1 MIKTKKQMYLV
12 IGAFALVMLLGGVT
26 YAFFNYTRTGTAN
39 TIRVGRIAFN
49 TSQASGQ
56 DGAINLSNAFPITR
70 TMAAT
75 DNTNAGEVVITI
87 TGDTT
92 YSGGV
97 EYLVTAT
104 DVTNTVNSK
113 AVPISIIATASNG
126 LGTSDDSY
134 FTNRGGNSSIY
145 KVLANETISNN
156 DQILVGYIA
165 PDNNQ
170 TGVNGTITIRAYL
183 DSDLVAIS
191 DTYNN
196 GNTPTDNLG
205 TPASFGENKTV
216 LTTSEWNSL
225 RTNGVSFKVK
235 IVAQEGT
242 WVEEPVVAIPTIA
255 SCPGCQFMY
264 TTNTYQYGT
273 NGSSLSE
280 IVINNDQYFDDYND
294 VITESR
300 KHFLGFTVSNGKID
314 RAFVCGVKVINPN
327 QGTAFCLEASTDG
340 STKNSNR
347 DILYSVYGVDSEE
360 TGIGCR
366 IGDYDDF
373 TCSETESVGDEGT
386 LWYMDSEFDGLGSN
400 GYNACSMN
408 YDGNGTA
415 NGFVKCW

>member
-12 IGAFALVMLLGGVT
+12 VGAFALVMLLGGVT

-56 DGAINLSNAFPITR
+56 NGAINLSNAFPITR
-70 TMAAT
+70 TMATT

-87 TGDTT
+87 TGDTS

-113 AVPISIIATASNG
+113 TVPISIIATASNG

-156 DQILVGYIA
+156 DQLLVGYIA

-170 TGVNGTITIRAYL
+170 TGINGTITIRAYL
-183 DSDLVAIS
+183 DSDLVTIS

-235 IVAQEGT
+235 VVAQEGQ
-242 WVEEPVVAIPTIA
+242 WVTAPVVTPTLA
-255 SCPGCQFMY
+255 SCPGEGCVYRASFDTLY
-264 TTNTYQYGT
+264 TTWNTVGETPSVLNQPGDYY
-273 NGSSLSE
+273 N
-280 IVINNDQYFDDYND
+280 DYND
-294 VITESR
+294 VVSSTGYY
-300 KHFLGFTVSNGKID
+300 GFYGLVLNNNNEIE
-314 RAFVCGVKVINPN
+314 RAYVCGLKD
-327 QGTAFCLEASTDG
+327 GTELFCLENTLTGKYSENVEIVQGNNLWNGACDFTDNSNSNFACGYEPYGQSDSLQVYLPTDG
-340 STKNSNR
+340 SAVIVSGDDYTF
-347 DILYSVYGVDSEE
+347 YVY
-360 TGIGCR
+360 TN
-366 IGDYDDF
+366 
-373 TCSETESVGDEGT
+373 GT
-386 LWYMDSEFDGLGSN
+386 L
-400 GYNACSMN
+400 A
-408 YDGNGTA
+408 TP
-415 NGFVKCW
+415 

>member
-1 MIKTKKQMYLV
+1 MIKSKKQMYLV

-87 TGDTT
+87 TGDTS

-104 DVTNTVNSK
+104 DVSNTVNSK
-113 AVPISIIATASNG
+113 TVPISIIATASNG

-145 KVLANETISNN
+145 KVLANETVSNN
-156 DQILVGYIA
+156 DQLLVGYIA

-183 DSDLVAIS
+183 DSDLVVIS

-225 RTNGVSFKVK
+225 RTNGVSFKIKV
-235 IVAQEGT
+235 VAQEGT
-242 WVEEPVVAIPTIA
+242 WVTAPVVIPTIA
-255 SCPGCQFMY
+255 SCPGCKFMY
-264 TTNTYQYGT
+264 TTDTYNYGGT
-273 NGSSLSE
+273 NNVNSTEVANILE
-280 IVINNDQYFDDYND
+280 TVTNDYRTLNKD
-294 VITESR
+294 I
-300 KHFLGFTVSNGKID
+300 FLGFTESGGKID
-314 RAFVCGVKVINPN
+314 RAFACGIKGENPN
-327 QGTAFCLEASTDG
+327 QGTPFCIEGSIDG
-340 STKNSNR
+340 STIATNQAFLNT
-347 DILYSVYGVDSEE
+347 LYGPFDSESTTGYYSGMGYGVVGASITVDYME
-360 TGIGCR
+360 TGDG
-366 IGDYDDF
+366 
-373 TCSETESVGDEGT
+373 VGFCDV
-386 LWYMDSEFDGLGSN
+386 F
-400 GYNACSMN
+400 
-408 YDGNGTA
+408 A
-415 NGFVKCW
+415 NGNIECGES

>member
-56 DGAINLSNAFPITR
+56 NGAINLSNAFPITR
-70 TMAAT
+70 TLAAT

-92 YSGGV
+92 YSNGV

-113 AVPISIIATASNG
+113 TVPISIIATASNG
-126 LGTSDDSY
+126 LGTSNDSY

-156 DQILVGYIA
+156 DQLLVGYIA

-216 LTTSEWNSL
+216 LTTTEWNSL
-225 RTNGVSFKVK
+225 RTNGVYIHLRIK
-235 IVAQEGT
+235 
-242 WVEEPVVAIPTIA
+242 
-255 SCPGCQFMY
+255 
-264 TTNTYQYGT
+264 
-273 NGSSLSE
+273 
-280 IVINNDQYFDDYND
+280 
-294 VITESR
+294 
-300 KHFLGFTVSNGKID
+300 KHF
-314 RAFVCGVKVINPN
+314 
-327 QGTAFCLEASTDG
+327 
-340 STKNSNR
+340 
-347 DILYSVYGVDSEE
+347 
-360 TGIGCR
+360 
-366 IGDYDDF
+366 
-373 TCSETESVGDEGT
+373 
-386 LWYMDSEFDGLGSN
+386 MD
-400 GYNACSMN
+400 
-408 YDGNGTA
+408 
-415 NGFVKCW
+415 

>member
-1 MIKTKKQMYLV
+1 MIKSRKQMYLV
-12 IGAFALVMLLGGVT
+12 IGAFALVLMLGTVT
-26 YAFFNYTRTGTAN
+26 YAFFNYTRTGEAN

-70 TMAAT
+70 TLAAA

-113 AVPISIIATASNG
+113 TVPISIIATASNG

-156 DQILVGYIA
+156 DQLLVGYIA

-183 DSDLVAIS
+183 DSDLVVIS

-235 IVAQEGT
+235 VVAQDGT
-242 WVEEPVVAIPTIA
+242 WVEEPDVALPTIA
-255 SCPGCQFMY
+255 SCPGCYFMY
-264 TTNTYQYGT
+264 TENTYNFGT
-273 NGSSLSE
+273 NGTLVENVTDAYSNDYSE
-280 IVINNDQYFDDYND
+280 IVSSSGKNN
-294 VITESR
+294 
-300 KHFLGFTVSNGKID
+300 FLGFT
-314 RAFVCGVKVINPN
+314 INN
-327 QGTAFCLEASTDG
+327 D
-340 STKNSNR
+340 K
-347 DILYSVYGVDSEE
+347 
-360 TGIGCR
+360 
-366 IGDYDDF
+366 
-373 TCSETESVGDEGT
+373 
-386 LWYMDSEFDGLGSN
+386 
-400 GYNACSMN
+400 
-408 YDGNGTA
+408 
-415 NGFVKCW
+415 

>member
-87 TGDTT
+87 TGDTS

-97 EYLVTAT
+97 EYIVTAT

-113 AVPISIIATASNG
+113 TVPISIIATASNG

-145 KVLANETISNN
+145 KVLANETVSNN
-156 DQILVGYIA
+156 GQLLVGYIA

-191 DTYNN
+191 DTYN
-196 GNTPTDNLG
+196 GTDTSTDNMG
-205 TPASFGENKTV
+205 TTSTWVRERTV
-216 LTTSEWNSL
+216 LTTTEWNSL
-225 RTNGVSFKVK
+225 QTNGISFKVK

-242 WVEEPVVAIPTIA
+242 WVTNSNAQSPVVPIQSCTENQCVYINATYNTDFGYAGMQIGDVVDLSDDSYSDNYENFQYNGDNGYWLGLVLDENDTIIEGYV
-255 SCPGCQFMY
+255 CNNRD
-264 TTNTYQYGT
+264 T
-273 NGSSLSE
+273 
-280 IVINNDQYFDDYND
+280 INNA
-294 VITESR
+294 I
-300 KHFLGFTVSNGKID
+300 
-314 RAFVCGVKVINPN
+314 VCLRG
-327 QGTAFCLEASTDG
+327 
-340 STKNSNR
+340 
-347 DILYSVYGVDSEE
+347 GVDESESNE
-360 TGIGCR
+360 KRVFNENLQKMNTAYGSENV
-366 IGDYDDF
+366 DTYDDNGDGF
-373 TCSETESVGDEGT
+373 IDQAYRYVGIYDNGNIT
-386 LWYMDSEFDGLGSN
+386 FGDGD
-400 GYNACSMN
+400 CDF
-408 YDGNGTA
+408 YDGHMTCNGH
-415 NGFVKCW
+415 

>member
-56 DGAINLSNAFPITR
+56 NGAINLSNAFPITR
-70 TMAAT
+70 TLAAT

-113 AVPISIIATASNG
+113 TVPISIIATASNG
-126 LGTSDDSY
+126 LGSSDDSY

-145 KVLANETISNN
+145 KVLANETVSNN
-156 DQILVGYIA
+156 DQLLVGYIA

-205 TPASFGENKTV
+205 TPASFGEGKTV

-235 IVAQEGT
+235 VVAQEGT
-242 WVEEPVVAIPTIA
+242 WVEEPVVIPTIA
-255 SCPGCQFMY
+255 SCPGCKFVVGKY
-264 TTNTYQYGT
+264 NEYSYGT
-273 NGSSLSE
+273 NGSTLE
-280 IVINNDQYFDDYND
+280 DFENNGDELVDDYTTLNSN
-294 VITESR
+294 V
-300 KHFLGFTVSNGKID
+300 FLGFKIENNVVTK
-314 RAFVCGVKVINPN
+314 AYACGIKPNSPN
-327 QGTAFCLEASTDG
+327 QGTAFCLSAAENSSSAYEDNVNLITG
-340 STKNSNR
+340 STLWDDSDGTLGR
-347 DILYSVYGVDSEE
+347 CDIGVDTVYCNDIYGSSFALIDDSGWYY
-360 TGIGCR
+360 T
-366 IGDYDDF
+366 YDSD
-373 TCSETESVGDEGT
+373 
-386 LWYMDSEFDGLGSN
+386 
-400 GYNACSMN
+400 N
-408 YDGNGTA
+408 YIMCQVDNGTA
-415 NGFVKCW
+415 LCTDPG

>member
-1 MIKTKKQMYLV
+1 MIKSRKQMFV
-12 IGAFALVMLLGGVT
+12 VVGAFALVMLLGTVT

-70 TMAAT
+70 TLAAT
-75 DNTNAGEVVITI
+75 DNTNASEVVITI
-87 TGDTT
+87 TGDTS

-104 DVTNTVNSK
+104 DVSNTVNSK
-113 AVPISIIATASNG
+113 TVPISIIATTSNG
-126 LGTSDDSY
+126 LGSSDDSY

-145 KVLANETISNN
+145 KVLAGETISNN
-156 DQILVGYIA
+156 DQLLVGYIA

-235 IVAQEGT
+235 VVAQEGT
-242 WVEEPVVAIPTIA
+242 WVTEPVVAIPTIA

-264 TTNTYQYGT
+264 SENTYNYGA
-273 NGSSLSE
+273 NGTEVSTITDNVS
-280 IVINNDQYFDDYND
+280 NNYND
-294 VITESR
+294 VITNDR
-300 KHFLGFTVSNGKID
+300 KFFLGFTEENGRIK
-314 RAFVCGVKVINPN
+314 RAFACGIKGETPN
-327 QGTAFCLEASTDG
+327 ESTPFCIEGSEDG
-340 STKNSNR
+340 STFNANITLLN
-347 DILYSVYGVDSEE
+347 DLT
-360 TGIGCR
+360 TGIWQNGCR
-366 IGDYDDF
+366 SSDPLICSGLVRAYADDSGDVNTGSLSTSYYCNVF
-373 TCSETESVGDEGT
+373 
-386 LWYMDSEFDGLGSN
+386 SN
-400 GYNACSMN
+400 GEINCGEY
-408 YDGNGTA
+408 
-415 NGFVKCW
+415 

>member
-1 MIKTKKQMYLV
+1 MIKSRKQMYLV
-12 IGAFALVMLLGGVT
+12 IGAFALVLMLGTVT

-70 TMAAT
+70 TLAAT
-75 DNTNAGEVVITI
+75 DTTNAGEVVITI

-113 AVPISIIATASNG
+113 TVPISIIATASNG

-145 KVLANETISNN
+145 KVLANETVSNN
-156 DQILVGYIA
+156 DQLLVGYIA

-183 DSDLVAIS
+183 DSDLVVIS

-235 IVAQEGT
+235 VVAQEGR
-242 WVEEPVVAIPTIA
+242 WVDAPVVPEETPL
-255 SCPGCQFMY
+255 CPGEKCVYSSTYEQLYTKWNTLNETPTVLSVDDYSTNYQEVLIDGDHSFYGLVLNNNSEIERAYLCGLKDDTTLFCIEGVESKKEQNKQFLNSD
-264 TTNTYQYGT
+264 TLWNNTCAYGPDANSDVFYCPGVWSDELT
-273 NGSSLSE
+273 VWVTDESIGSSDGWYLYYNGS
-280 IVINNDQYFDDYND
+280 V
-294 VITESR
+294 
-300 KHFLGFTVSNGKID
+300 TVS
-314 RAFVCGVKVINPN
+314 
-327 QGTAFCLEASTDG
+327 
-340 STKNSNR
+340 
-347 DILYSVYGVDSEE
+347 
-360 TGIGCR
+360 
-366 IGDYDDF
+366 
-373 TCSETESVGDEGT
+373 
-386 LWYMDSEFDGLGSN
+386 
-400 GYNACSMN
+400 
-408 YDGNGTA
+408 
-415 NGFVKCW
+415 

>member
-1 MIKTKKQMYLV
+1 MIKSKKQSLIV
-12 IGAFALVMLLGGVT
+12 IGVFTLVLMLGTVT
-26 YAFFNYTRTGTAN
+26 YAFFNYTRTGEAN

-49 TSQASGQ
+49 TTQASGQ

-70 TMAAT
+70 TLAAT

-92 YSGGV
+92 YSVGV

-113 AVPISIIATASNG
+113 TVPISIIATASNG
-126 LGTSDDSY
+126 LGSSDDSY

-156 DQILVGYIA
+156 DQLLVGYIA

-225 RTNGVSFKVK
+225 RTNGVSFKIKV
-235 IVAQEGT
+235 VAQEGT
-242 WVEEPVVAIPTIA
+242 WVEEPVEPIPTIE
-255 SCPGCQFMY
+255 SCLDCKFMY
-264 TTNTYQYGT
+264 TTNENYTG
-273 NGSSLSE
+273 NG
-280 IVINNDQYFDDYND
+280 YTD
-294 VITESR
+294 VEDITETVTNDYTTLN
-300 KHFLGFTVSNGKID
+300 KNYFLGFTETQDGKID
-314 RAFVCGVKVINPN
+314 RMFACGIKGENPN
-327 QGTAFCLEASTDG
+327 QETPFCIEGGNSG
-340 STKNSNR
+340 STYISNNTLLNT
-347 DILYSVYGVDSEE
+347 IYGP
-360 TGIGCR
+360 
-366 IGDYDDF
+366 YN
-373 TCSETESVGDEGT
+373 SETTLGCNNSEYDVNCNGTISATADDEGT
-386 LWYMDSEFDGLGSN
+386 ANVYASTGG
-400 GYNACSMN
+400 CSVN
-408 YDGNGTA
+408 ISGDLY
-415 NGFVKCW
+415 CWMS